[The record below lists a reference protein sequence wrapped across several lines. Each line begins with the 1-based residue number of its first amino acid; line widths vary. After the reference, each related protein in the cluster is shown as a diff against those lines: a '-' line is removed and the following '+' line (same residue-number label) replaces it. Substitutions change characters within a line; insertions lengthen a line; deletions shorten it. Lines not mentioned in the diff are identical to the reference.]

1 MPPNSCPTA
10 LLLAAL
16 LGLTQCKK
24 NEPAP
29 VDQLPPAT
37 QTGANTFGCLLNGQ
51 PWTPK
56 GYYNRPNFIV
66 TYDPGY
72 DGGSLQVRTYRYAD
86 DSSPGQYIIFG
97 GGQIATPGTYP
108 FVLKG
113 NREAFFVDLGQP
125 ASCKEFEEVPDLTYR
140 TGTLTVTRLDLS
152 AGIIAGTFAFTL
164 YKPGCDT
171 IKVTQGRFDK
181 KL

>member
-1 MPPNSCPTA
+1 MKAFLLLPLA
-10 LLLAAL
+10 LLL
-16 LGLTQCKK
+16 GCKK

-29 VDQLPPAT
+29 ADQLPPAT

-51 PWTPK
+51 PWMPK
-56 GYYNRPNFIV
+56 GYYSRPNFIV

-72 DGGSLQVRTYRYAD
+72 DGGSLQVRTYRYPD

-97 GGQIATPGTYP
+97 GGQIAKPGTYP

-113 NREAFFVDLGQP
+113 NREAFFIDLGQP
-125 ASCKEFEEVPDLTYR
+125 APCKEFEEAPDLTYR
-140 TGTLTVTRLDLS
+140 TGTLTVTRLDL
-152 AGIIAGTFAFTL
+152 AQGVIAGTFAFTL
-164 YKPGCDT
+164 YKLGCDT